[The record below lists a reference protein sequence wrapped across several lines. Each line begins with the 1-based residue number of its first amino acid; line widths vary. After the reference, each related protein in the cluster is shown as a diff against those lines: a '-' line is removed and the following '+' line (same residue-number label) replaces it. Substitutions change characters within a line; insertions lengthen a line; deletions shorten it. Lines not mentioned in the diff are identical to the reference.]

1 MKLFLLGSCICFALV
16 VSGQNSNQLLNTPV
30 YSIQPPQGWTVD
42 TTKSLGA
49 ELFLFSPLENSNDKF
64 RDNINL
70 LIQNISAYNLG
81 LDDYVKISEQQIQSE
96 MVKDGV
102 LLSSERMHKNG
113 RDFQKMIYTMTQD
126 VFQLKILQ
134 YAFIVNG
141 KAYVLTFTA
150 EASVF
155 DNYRNLVSETMN
167 SFTIKL

>member
-1 MKLFLLGSCICFALV
+1 MKLFLLGCCICLTLL
-16 VSGQNSNQLLNTPV
+16 VSGQNNNQLLNTPI
-30 YSIQPPQGWTVD
+30 YSIEAPKGWTVD

-70 LIQNISAYNLG
+70 IIQNIAVYG
-81 LDDYVKISEQQIQSE
+81 LSLDEYVKISEQQIQSE

-113 RDFQKMIYTMTQD
+113 RDFQKMIYTMTQGT
-126 VFQLKILQ
+126 FQLKILQ
-134 YAFIVNG
+134 YAYIVNG
-141 KAYVLTFTA
+141 NAYVLTFTA
-150 EASVF
+150 ETSVF
-155 DNYRNLVSETMN
+155 DNYSNIVSETMN